1 MSDIKIDLTKTHDV
15 IGAYRSIDFTHI
27 RDKYQDPGT
36 RYAFDVLDGK
46 YVTGYHI
53 KLACFRHLRDLQ
65 RQGDKD
71 FPYHYSLE
79 DVTAIL
85 NFAAQCPEVKTLKPV
100 KLMAWQKFILATLI
114 GWRHSDGDKRYA
126 RAIVSVARH
135 QGKTYLMAII
145 TVYSFLIE
153 SIGEASQDY
162 LVTSK
167 NFKQT
172 SKILSYIKSTLRVLL
187 EQEPW
192 ASLGVEDGINLKSLA
207 SKSDSIFMSSNNN
220 ELKAITWESGQ
231 YDGSHFK
238 TAIGDEFGDPAFSD
252 VDKISKITSGQ
263 VDVNNKQFIQIS
275 TAYPDATVPFHQDEK
290 RIITAMEQDWKRDG
304 DTYCCLIWAVD
315 DINETEQPDMW
326 VKANPLLDMPDK
338 HNKLMLDLKTEK
350 DADQLAGNIFSFQ
363 NKSLNMWLQSSA
375 DSYVSLQSVEES
387 VTDDFDINGRDVY
400 IGFDYSQF
408 SDNTAF
414 GFVFP
419 YINDEGE
426 TKYFL
431 YQHSFIPWNHAGSI
445 DNKEKQDGINYRELE
460 KRGFCTITGHQDGII
475 NTDQVYNWLV
485 DFVQRHNLQVIYFG
499 YDEAGSYQVLNI
511 KDSLIANFPA
521 WQVENIKQWPSNL
534 AKPTKYLQDA
544 FTTHKIAR
552 YDDPVMEKSLLNAIV
567 TNSAYGISVD
577 KNKATLKIDVVDA
590 LIDALFQGMYHF
602 DEYSSYNSEFAK
614 FSRMSAAEQIQE
626 GLRKGAIDPEF
637 LDDI

>member
-1 MSDIKIDLTKTHDV
+1 MKIDLTKTHDV

-192 ASLGVEDGINLKSLA
+192 ASLGIEDGINLKSLA
-207 SKSDSIFMSSNNN
+207 SKSDSIFMSANNN

-263 VDVNNKQFIQIS
+263 VDVNDKQFIQIS

-304 DTYCCLIWAVD
+304 DTYC
-315 DINETEQPDMW
+315 
-326 VKANPLLDMPDK
+326 
-338 HNKLMLDLKTEK
+338 
-350 DADQLAGNIFSFQ
+350 
-363 NKSLNMWLQSSA
+363 
-375 DSYVSLQSVEES
+375 
-387 VTDDFDINGRDVY
+387 
-400 IGFDYSQF
+400 
-408 SDNTAF
+408 
-414 GFVFP
+414 
-419 YINDEGE
+419 
-426 TKYFL
+426 
-431 YQHSFIPWNHAGSI
+431 
-445 DNKEKQDGINYRELE
+445 
-460 KRGFCTITGHQDGII
+460 
-475 NTDQVYNWLV
+475 
-485 DFVQRHNLQVIYFG
+485 
-499 YDEAGSYQVLNI
+499 
-511 KDSLIANFPA
+511 
-521 WQVENIKQWPSNL
+521 
-534 AKPTKYLQDA
+534 
-544 FTTHKIAR
+544 
-552 YDDPVMEKSLLNAIV
+552 
-567 TNSAYGISVD
+567 
-577 KNKATLKIDVVDA
+577 
-590 LIDALFQGMYHF
+590 
-602 DEYSSYNSEFAK
+602 
-614 FSRMSAAEQIQE
+614 
-626 GLRKGAIDPEF
+626 
-637 LDDI
+637 